1 MFGGDVGALL
11 TIKRTTWS
19 GDRIV
24 EINHMTMPGSMY
36 ESRHAWRAD

>member
-24 EINHMTMPGSMY
+24 EINHMVMPGSMY
-36 ESRHAWRAD
+36 ESRHGWDAD